1 MELVRGIGGL
11 PIGAGGSAVTVGF
24 FDGVHRGHQAVF
36 RRTVDVARDRGIPP
50 VAVTFDRHPREVIS
64 PGTAPQLLTTLDRKA
79 ELIEATGVGTLVV
92 LEFDEAF
99 SRWPAEEFIERVLVD
114 GLEARHLVVGANFTF
129 GFKALGTL
137 RTLVELGP
145 AHGFTAEGMSLL
157 TVGGRRVS
165 STSIREALA
174 EGDLSWPETALGRR
188 YEVDGRVVRGAGRGA
203 DLGWPTANLEIGP
216 RMLMPKDGVYAGLAR
231 LPGDGSERV
240 AAINIGTNPTFGGE
254 PLHLEAY
261 LLDFEGDVLSQR
273 LSIEFWA
280 RLRDEATFESPQA
293 LSAQIAEDVRRTR
306 DLVTPGA
313 SRPSPA
319 APAP

>member
-1 MELVRGIGGL
+1 VELVRGIGGL
-11 PIGAGGSAVTVGF
+11 PLRGGGTAVTVGF

-36 RRTVDVARDRGIPP
+36 RRTVDVARDRGLTP

-64 PGTAPQLLTTLDRKA
+64 PGTAPQLLTTLERKA
-79 ELIEATGVGTLVV
+79 ELVEATGVATLVV

-99 SRWPAEEFIERVLVD
+99 SRWPAEEFIERVLAD
-114 GLEARHLVVGANFTF
+114 GLDARHLVVGANFTF

-145 AHGFTAEGMSLL
+145 AHGFGAEGVSLL
-157 TVGGRRVS
+157 TIGGRRVS

-174 EGDLSWPETALGRR
+174 EGDLAWPEIALGRR
-188 YEVDGRVVRGAGRGA
+188 YVVDGRVVGGAGRGR

-231 LPGDGSERV
+231 LPADGSEHV
-240 AAINIGTNPTFGGE
+240 AAINIGTNPTFGAE

-261 LLDFEGDVLSQR
+261 LLDFEGDILGDPLSV
-273 LSIEFWA
+273 EFWV
-280 RLRDEATFESPQA
+280 RLRDEAAFDGPEA
-293 LSAQIAEDVRRTR
+293 LSEQIADDVRRTR
-306 DLVTPGA
+306 ELITLGT

-319 APAP
+319 APPS

>member
-1 MELVRGIGGL
+1 VELVRGIGGL
-11 PIGAGGSAVTVGF
+11 PLGGGGTAVTVGF

-36 RRTVDVARDRGIPP
+36 RRTVDVSRDRGLTP

-64 PGTAPQLLTTLDRKA
+64 PGTAPQLLTTLERKA
-79 ELIEATGVGTLVV
+79 ELIEATGIASLVV

-99 SRWPAEEFIERVLVD
+99 SLWPAEEFIERVLAG
-114 GLEARHLVVGANFTF
+114 GLDARHLVVGANFTF

-145 AHGFTAEGMSLL
+145 AHGFGAEGVSLL
-157 TVGGRRVS
+157 TIEGRRVS

-174 EGDLSWPETALGRR
+174 EGDLAWPETALGRW
-188 YEVDGRVVRGAGRGA
+188 YVVDGHVVRGAGRGA

-231 LPGDGSERV
+231 LPADGSEYV
-240 AAINIGTNPTFGGE
+240 AAINIGTNPTFGAE

-261 LLDFEGDVLSQR
+261 LLDFEGDILGDPLSV
-273 LSIEFWA
+273 EFRV
-280 RLRDEATFESPQA
+280 RLRDEAAFDSPEA
-293 LSAQIAEDVRRTR
+293 LSEQIAKDVRRTR
-306 DLVTPGA
+306 ELVTRGT
-313 SRPSPA
+313 SRTSPA

>member
-1 MELVRGIGGL
+1 
-11 PIGAGGSAVTVGF
+11 
-24 FDGVHRGHQAVF
+24 
-36 RRTVDVARDRGIPP
+36 
-50 VAVTFDRHPREVIS
+50 
-64 PGTAPQLLTTLDRKA
+64 
-79 ELIEATGVGTLVV
+79 V

-99 SRWPAEEFIERVLVD
+99 SRWPAEGFIERVLAA
-114 GLEARHLVVGANFTF
+114 GLEARRLVVGANFTF
-129 GFKALGTL
+129 GFKALGTF

-174 EGDLSWPETALGRR
+174 EGDLAWPETALGRR
-188 YEVDGRVVRGAGRGA
+188 YAVDGRVVRGAGRGA

-216 RMLMPKDGVYAGLAR
+216 RMLMPKDGVYAGIAR
-231 LPGDGSERV
+231 LPAGPEHV
-240 AAINIGTNPTFGGE
+240 AAINIGTNPTFGAE

-261 LLDFEGDVLSQR
+261 LLDFEGDLLGDA

-280 RLRDEATFESPQA
+280 RLRDEAMFETPQA
-293 LSAQIAEDVRRTR
+293 LSAQIAEDVKRTGE
-306 DLVTPGA
+306 LVTPSP

-319 APAP
+319 APPP

>member
-1 MELVRGIGGL
+1 VDLVRGVGGL
-11 PIGAGGSAVTVGF
+11 PLQAGGTAGTVGF
-24 FDGVHRGHQAVF
+24 FDGVHRGHRAVI
-36 RRTVDVARDRGIPP
+36 RRTVDVARDRGLTP

-64 PGTAPQLLTTLDRKA
+64 PGTAPQLLTTLERKA
-79 ELIEATGVGTLVV
+79 ELIEALGIGALVV

-99 SRWPAEEFIERVLVD
+99 SRWPAERFIERVLAA

-129 GFKALGTL
+129 GFKALGTI
-137 RTLVELGP
+137 RTLVEQGP

-174 EGDLSWPETALGRR
+174 EGDLAWPETALGRR
-188 YEVDGRVVRGAGRGA
+188 YAVDGRVIRGAGRGA

-231 LPGDGSERV
+231 LAAGPEHV
-240 AAINIGTNPTFGGE
+240 AAINIGTNPTFGAE

-261 LLDFEGDVLSQR
+261 LLDFEGDL
-273 LSIEFWA
+273 LGEAMSIEFWA
-280 RLRDEATFESPQA
+280 RLRDEAAFETPHA
-293 LSAQIAEDVRRTR
+293 LSAQIAEDVKRTAE
-306 DLVTPGA
+306 LVTRSP
-313 SRPSPA
+313 SRSSPA